1 LKPIRF
7 QKLEPKFSNI
17 SAPPTTN
24 QLLDGSIG
32 AQTSE
37 GDAEDVLTQR
47 EGTRRF
53 ASVSDVSD
61 GAGTVQARI
70 PWAASPD
77 LWLLVAIYDII
88 YDIYIYTESHGC
100 IWLFWVVFF

>member
-1 LKPIRF
+1 LLKPIRF

-61 GAGTVQARI
+61 GAGTVQDPLGSIARSM
-70 PWAASPD
+70 ASCC
-77 LWLLVAIYDII
+77 
-88 YDIYIYTESHGC
+88 YI
-100 IWLFWVVFF
+100 